1 MELESQSSIFKS
13 QEKSQIHINNT
24 QEDSKNTEQ
33 SNTKKITNNNNNV
46 QTYSKNNIPSQLSQ
60 IPSKAQ
66 IYHYEK
72 TIHDL
77 SLQNE
82 SLTSRIEKLLLQ
94 LEKSSALIDS
104 HKTEN
109 SILKSQLINQT
120 NNAKNLEEKN
130 KEKDAA
136 LNELKSLNE
145 KIVKT
150 QKIQYDSMHKEIFEK
165 EKTIKTLKEQI
176 KAKEESLKYFTINET
191 LEKKFQLNYKTELD
205 QEKNKNRK
213 LQEKIKQLNQQI
225 DALYIQNQ
233 SESLLNLEIEKLK
246 NDNIRLIQMLK
257 AMKHAENIESLNTG
271 SSSVIKNIK
280 TFEKKG
286 EKNNNKKNILL
297 NEVYNYSIQLKQ
309 KFGLDISNEYLKN
322 LCSGINL
329 IWQDKYEKDM
339 KQIKKNVR
347 NELDGYQNQFMNN
360 KNKTNINNAY
370 INDNNKLNKEYEKGC
385 LWMAE
390 RCDEEINLL
399 DNNFEELLIEYD
411 NKIKN
416 AEKEQSENK
425 EYFLRLINNCIKWF
439 FSTLKCMIFDVRNK
453 IDNWK
458 SEIKKKCDSL

>member
-13 QEKSQIHINNT
+13 IEKSKNHINNN

-33 SNTKKITNNNNNV
+33 SNIKNNINNV
-46 QTYSKNNIPSQLSQ
+46 LSKNNIPLQISQN
-60 IPSKAQ
+60 PSKAQ

-77 SLQNE
+77 TLQNE

-109 SILKSQLINQT
+109 NILKSQLINQT

-130 KEKDAA
+130 KEKDIEI
-136 LNELKSLNE
+136 NELKSLNE

-150 QKIQYDSMHKEIFEK
+150 HEIKFESLHKEISEK
-165 EKTIKTLKEQI
+165 GKKIKTLKEQL
-176 KAKEESLKYFTINET
+176 KAKEESLKYFTINDT
-191 LEKKFQLNYKTELD
+191 LEKKFQSNYKNDFD
-205 QEKNKNRK
+205 QEKNKNKK

-280 TFEKKG
+280 ILEKKC
-286 EKNNNKKNILL
+286 EKNNKKNNILL

-309 KFGLDISNEYLKN
+309 KFGLDINNEYLKN

-329 IWQDKYEKDM
+329 IWQDKYENDI
-339 KQIKKNVR
+339 KQIKKNF
-347 NELDGYQNQFMNN
+347 QNQIMNN
-360 KNKTNINNAY
+360 QNKINMMNTNIYN
-370 INDNNKLNKEYEKGC
+370 NDNNKLNKEYEKGC

-390 RCDEEINLL
+390 RCEEEISLL
-399 DNNFEELLIEYD
+399 ESNFEELLIEYD

-416 AEKEQSENK
+416 AEKEQSENN

-439 FSTLKCMIFDVRNK
+439 FSTLKCMIIDVRNK

>member
-13 QEKSQIHINNT
+13 IEKSKNINIT
-24 QEDSKNTEQ
+24 KEDSKNTEQ
-33 SNTKKITNNNNNV
+33 TNSKNIMLN
-46 QTYSKNNIPSQLSQ
+46 KNNILPKKNIQSQFSQ

-77 SLQNE
+77 TLQNE
-82 SLTSRIEKLLLQ
+82 SLLSRIEKLLLQ

-109 SILKSQLINQT
+109 NILKTQLINQT
-120 NNAKNLEEKN
+120 NNTKNLEEKN
-130 KEKDAA
+130 KEKDKEI
-136 LNELKSLNE
+136 NELKSLNE
-145 KIVKT
+145 KIVT
-150 QKIQYDSMHKEIFEK
+150 THKIKYESLNKEITDK
-165 EKTIKTLKEQI
+165 EKMIKTLNEQI
-176 KAKEESLKYFTINET
+176 KAKEESLKYFTINDT
-191 LEKKFQLNYKTELD
+191 LEKKFQLNYKNDYD
-205 QEKNKNRK
+205 QEKIKNRK
-213 LQEKIKQLNQQI
+213 LQDKIKQLNQQI

-257 AMKHAENIESLNTG
+257 AMKHAENIESLNTS

-280 TFEKKG
+280 ILEKKC
-286 EKNNNKKNILL
+286 EKNNKKNNILL

-309 KFGLDISNEYLKN
+309 KFGLDINNEYLKN

-329 IWQDKYEKDM
+329 IWQDKYENDI
-339 KQIKKNVR
+339 KQIKKNF
-347 NELDGYQNQFMNN
+347 QNQIMNN
-360 KNKTNINNAY
+360 QNKINMMNTNIYN
-370 INDNNKLNKEYEKGC
+370 NDNNKLNKEYEKGC

-390 RCDEEINLL
+390 RCEEEISLL
-399 DNNFEELLIEYD
+399 ESNFEELLIEYD

-439 FSTLKCMIFDVRNK
+439 FSTLKCMIIDVRNK

>member
-13 QEKSQIHINNT
+13 QEKSQIHINNP

-280 TFEKKG
+280 ILEKKG
-286 EKNNNKKNILL
+286 EKNNIKKNILL

-309 KFGLDISNEYLKN
+309 KFGLDINNEYLKN

-329 IWQDKYEKDM
+329 IWQDKFENDI
-339 KQIKKNVR
+339 KQIKKN
-347 NELDGYQNQFMNN
+347 YQNQIMNN
-360 KNKTNINNAY
+360 QNKINMNNNIFNND
-370 INDNNKLNKEYEKGC
+370 INKLNKEYEKGC

-390 RCDEEINLL
+390 RCEEEISSL

-416 AEKEQSENK
+416 AEKEQIENG
-425 EYFLRLINNCIKWF
+425 EYFIRLINNSIKWF
-439 FSTLKCMIFDVRNK
+439 FSTLKCMIIDLKNK
-453 IDNWK
+453 IEDWK
-458 SEIKKKCDSL
+458 NEIRKKCDSS

>member
-13 QEKSQIHINNT
+13 LEKTKNTNNT

-33 SNTKKITNNNNNV
+33 TNQIKIISN
-46 QTYSKNNIPSQLSQ
+46 KNNILPKNNIQSQ

-77 SLQNE
+77 TLQNE

-109 SILKSQLINQT
+109 NILKSQLINQT
-120 NNAKNLEEKN
+120 NNTKNLEDKN
-130 KEKDAA
+130 KEKDKEI
-136 LNELKSLNE
+136 NELKILNE
-145 KIVKT
+145 KIVT
-150 QKIQYDSMHKEIFEK
+150 THKIKYESLNKEIAEK
-165 EKTIKTLKEQI
+165 EKIIKTLKEQI
-176 KAKEESLKYFTINET
+176 KAKEESLKYFTMNDT
-191 LEKKFQLNYKTELD
+191 LEKKFQSNYKNDFD
-205 QEKNKNRK
+205 QEKIKNRK

-225 DALYIQNQ
+225 DSLYIQNQ

-280 TFEKKG
+280 ILEKKG
-286 EKNNNKKNILL
+286 EKNNIKKNILL

-309 KFGLDISNEYLKN
+309 KFGLDINNEYLKN

-329 IWQDKYEKDM
+329 IWQDKYENDI
-339 KQIKKNVR
+339 KQIKR
-347 NELDGYQNQFMNN
+347 NYQNQITNNQNKINMNN
-360 KNKTNINNAY
+360 NIFNND
-370 INDNNKLNKEYEKGC
+370 INKLNKEYEKGC

-390 RCDEEINLL
+390 RCEEEISSL

-416 AEKEQSENK
+416 AEKEQIENG
-425 EYFLRLINNCIKWF
+425 EYFIRLINNCIKWF
-439 FSTLKCMIFDVRNK
+439 FSTLKCMIIDLKNK
-453 IDNWK
+453 IEDWK
-458 SEIKKKCDSL
+458 NEIRKKCDSS